1 MADKTIAINS
11 DCQKDNSSSTRGK
24 TTENLHTLIKD
35 MVVGPIDHKALAFR
49 DIDQATFELIK
60 DFLQITHF

>member
-1 MADKTIAINS
+1 MAINS

-24 TTENLHTLIKD
+24 TTENLRTLIKD
-35 MVVGPIDHKALAFR
+35 MVVGPIDHKALVFR

-60 DFLQITHF
+60 DFYKEHISN